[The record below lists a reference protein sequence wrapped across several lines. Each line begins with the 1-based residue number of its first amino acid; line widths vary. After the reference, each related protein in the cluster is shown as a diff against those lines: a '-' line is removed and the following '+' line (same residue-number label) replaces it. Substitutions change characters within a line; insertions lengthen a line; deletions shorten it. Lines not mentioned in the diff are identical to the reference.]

1 MELADMFVHMIFPR
15 KALGAFTSA
24 SIYGTICERRRM
36 HNYMVPLQVGWASET
51 TSAYITYSNLWSWQ
65 AGTRGR
71 ERGIVILK
79 RQMVIE
85 ALIGI
90 GWQI

>member
-1 MELADMFVHMIFPR
+1 MIELADMFVHMIFPH

-51 TSAYITYSNLWSWQ
+51 TSAYITYSKLWS
-65 AGTRGR
+65 GR
-71 ERGIVILK
+71 IHSELGRTTLEVLG
-79 RQMVIE
+79 
-85 ALIGI
+85 
-90 GWQI
+90 